1 MLKLDSKYVF
11 LSFCSSKFRML
22 STVALSRDEE
32 MSEEDLEQT
41 LAVLDARA
49 IKRSREIHVRPC
61 AEPSGQAAVLS
72 WFPVILLPCA
82 LWLGH

>member
-1 MLKLDSKYVF
+1 
-11 LSFCSSKFRML
+11 ML

-32 MSEEDLEQT
+32 ISEEDLEVLEVS

-61 AEPSGQAAVLS
+61 GKPGGQAAVLS

>member
-1 MLKLDSKYVF
+1 
-11 LSFCSSKFRML
+11 ML

-61 AEPSGQAAVLS
+61 GEPKGQAAVLS
-72 WFPVILLPCA
+72 WFPVIHVLLPCA

>member
-1 MLKLDSKYVF
+1 
-11 LSFCSSKFRML
+11 ML

-41 LAVLDARA
+41 MAVLDARA
-49 IKRSREIHVRPC
+49 IKRSRQIHVRPC
-61 AEPSGQAAVLS
+61 EEEPSGQAAVLS
-72 WFPVILLPCA
+72 WYPVVLLPCA